1 MADGVYFD
9 TKKRTS
15 IQRNEGVLCRV
26 LQDELTDELVGLAGG
41 MKKNSL
47 LFQDALRDSHKV
59 SDPDFRFLH
68 SWRLGIPM
76 SVMSVIMWG
85 HRIHFN

>member
-41 MKKNSL
+41 MKKNSSL
-47 LFQDALRDSHKV
+47 IQDALRDSHKV
-59 SDPDFRFLH
+59 SDPDFRLLH
-68 SWRLGIPM
+68 LWCLGIPM